1 MARFRHK
8 ADPQDLRTWLD
19 KRKQSLE
26 AARTPF
32 ESLWRDIRLHYEP
45 YLGKAL
51 IEGNPDERAA
61 AREDEKIIN
70 TEPRILLH
78 RMAAGLQSGI
88 TSQARQWFRLRC
100 QDAKMSEAASV
111 RAWLDRTTEAVNSMF
126 NRSNVYPAL
135 DQIYLH
141 LGCFGSSA
149 ALAMPDDETGMHV
162 QVIDEGAYWFAE
174 NRRGRID
181 TLLRKIEM
189 TLGNA
194 AAEFGEG
201 WLPTETAERIKNGRN
216 EDRITIWN
224 LVCPNDGHKRFAD
237 VPKERQFVSIYWAD
251 GRKEADGNAGIVAI
265 RSFGYNPI
273 IAPRWFVFGSA
284 YGIGCGQIGLA
295 DAKQLQTLELDKL
308 KMIEQEVDPAIV
320 APASMKDEP
329 IYTGPGGVTYY
340 PDTMQSGR
348 PVVGRLFELRQ
359 QIEAVLLAITAT
371 EGRLSRTFYSDLFAM
386 MINLNMRPKQMTARE
401 VNELAAEKIALLGPI
416 LTRLNTDMLDP
427 LVDAGFSILASSG
440 ELAEA
445 PEEIQGQN
453 LRVEYVSSLHMEQQ
467 SATRLSGLIRV
478 AEFTGMM
485 AQFVPTVVDK
495 LDADQ
500 AVDIAAQTLAEHG
513 VIRDDKTVAKI
524 REERMRQQQAAE
536 QRAVDAQ
543 SMANI
548 AKAAKDLSQARIG
561 TGSALDAAIE
571 QGAM

>member
-51 IEGNPDERAA
+51 IEGNADERAA

-78 RMAAGLQSGI
+78 RMAAGLQSGV

-237 VPKERQFVSIYWAD
+237 VPKGRQFVSIYWAD

-467 SATRLSGLIRV
+467 SATRLSGLMRV

-543 SMANI
+543 AMANT